1 LTGDAPAAPRPAAHR
16 WPSPEVRRAFAPLI
30 EDPAHSAIVSD
41 FDGTLSPIVT
51 DPAAARALDGTA
63 DLLALLARRFGVV
76 AVVSGRPASFLV
88 EQLAH
93 TDRGRPV
100 DGGAGSTGVAHGL
113 RLVGLYGLEWA
124 GQDGAIIREPE
135 AEQWRSTVEG
145 AVRRLRSAAPPGV
158 VVEGKGLAVT
168 VHWRQA
174 PQAEEWA
181 AGAVASESER
191 SGLRAHPGRM
201 SIELRPALAV
211 DKGSV
216 TRSLVEGYSAACYL
230 GDDLGDL
237 PAFAALAD
245 LTARAGLST
254 VSVAVVDAE
263 SDPAVIEAA
272 DLTVS
277 GPDEALAVL
286 EWLAVS

>member
-1 LTGDAPAAPRPAAHR
+1 M
-16 WPSPEVRRAFAPLI
+16 
-30 EDPAHSAIVSD
+30 
-41 FDGTLSPIVT
+41 
-51 DPAAARALDGTA
+51 
-63 DLLALLARRFGVV
+63 
-76 AVVSGRPASFLV
+76 
-88 EQLAH
+88 
-93 TDRGRPV
+93 
-100 DGGAGSTGVAHGL
+100 
-113 RLVGLYGLEWA
+113 
-124 GQDGAIIREPE
+124 
-135 AEQWRSTVEG
+135 
-145 AVRRLRSAAPPGV
+145 
-158 VVEGKGLAVT
+158 VEGKGLAVT

-174 PQAEEWA
+174 PEAQEWA

-245 LTARAGLST
+245 LTARAGMPT

-263 SDPAVIEAA
+263 SDPEVIEAA
-272 DLTVS
+272 DLIVS
-277 GPDEALAVL
+277 GPDEALALL

>member
-1 LTGDAPAAPRPAAHR
+1 MTGDAPAAPRPAADP
-16 WPSPEVRRAFAPLI
+16 WPSPEVRRAFAPLLD
-30 EDPAHSAIVSD
+30 DPANSAIVSD

-51 DPAAARALDGTA
+51 DPAAARALDGAA

-88 EQLAH
+88 EQLASA
-93 TDRGRPV
+93 DGRPV
-100 DGGAGSTGVAHGL
+100 NGDGGSTGVAHGL

-124 GQDGAIIREPE
+124 DQDGAITREPE
-135 AEQWRSTVEG
+135 AERWRSTVEG
-145 AVRRLRSAAPPGV
+145 AVDRLRSAAPPGV

-174 PQAEEWA
+174 PEAQEWA

-245 LTARAGLST
+245 LTAAGRH
-254 VSVAVVDAE
+254 
-263 SDPAVIEAA
+263 A
-272 DLTVS
+272 DGLGRS
-277 GPDEALAVL
+277 GRRRERPRSGRSSRSHRVR
-286 EWLAVS
+286 SR

>member
-1 LTGDAPAAPRPAAHR
+1 MTDDPLAATRPVAGPE
-16 WPSPEVRRAFAPLI
+16 PSPEVRRAFTRLLS
-30 EDPAHSAIVSD
+30 DPANSAIVSD
-41 FDGTLSPIVT
+41 FDGTLSPIVA
-51 DPAAARALDGTA
+51 DPAQARALDGAA

-76 AVVSGRPASFLV
+76 AVVSGRPVSFLV
-88 EQLAH
+88 EQLAP
-93 TDRGRPV
+93 TDHV
-100 DGGAGSTGVAHGL
+100 HSVGAAAASSGVAHGL

-124 GQDGAIIREPE
+124 DQDGAVTREPE
-135 AEQWRSTVEG
+135 AEPFRSAVEDV
-145 AVRRLRSAAPPGV
+145 VRRLRSVAPPGV

-174 PQAEEWA
+174 PEAQEWA
-181 AGAVASESER
+181 TEAVAAESER

-216 TRSLVEGYSAACYL
+216 TRGLVEGYSAACYL

-245 LTARAGLST
+245 LSVRTGMST
-254 VSVAVVDAE
+254 VSVAVVDHE
-263 SDPAVIEAA
+263 SDPQVTEAA
-272 DLTVS
+272 DLSVS
-277 GPDEALAVL
+277 GPGEALALL
-286 EWLAVS
+286 EWLAVA